1 MLMGP
6 FAARREIDAYAVQM
20 KKAPGNY
27 IAQPLIELS
36 AHPTWVDGTFEPRR
50 IDLRPFILYGESIRV
65 LPGGLTRVA
74 LRPGSYVVNSSR
86 VADSLYWMGRYLE
99 RSENITR
106 LLLVTEDFSSETQG
120 LAEQLAQSAWKDLL
134 AILPSAQVGPP
145 SSAFAPMSQ
154 AYLQGFFLDPGNH
167 YSVHYSLRRARDN
180 ARSVREALTVEVFL
194 ALNETF
200 RAVESH
206 ARRGLALPQAGR
218 VAGAHL
224 PDGPD
229 PARQAAGAG
238 RDRAARGRRPLL
250 HAMADAAA
258 GARLARELSP
268 LVRRP
273 AGAGAGG
280 AFLLFDPHSPRSLS
294 YGTEAV
300 KRYLERIAGGG
311 EAVGGA
317 PPG

>member
-1 MLMGP
+1 ML
-6 FAARREIDAYAVQM
+6 
-20 KKAPGNY
+20 
-27 IAQPLIELS
+27 
-36 AHPTWVDGTFEPRR
+36 
-50 IDLRPFILYGESIRV
+50 
-65 LPGGLTRVA
+65 
-74 LRPGSYVVNSSR
+74 SR
-86 VADSLYWMGRYLE
+86 VADALYWMGRYLE

-206 ARRGLALPQAGR
+206 ARRGLADPPSLRDALGTAHKGLFTVGAIEHTFTRDQGWLFLKLGESLERIYRTALILRAKLPAL
-218 VAGAHL
+218 VATE
-224 PDGPD
+224 P
-229 PARQAAGAG
+229 
-238 RDRAARGRRPLL
+238 RADVALYYTQWRTLLRALGSLENYRRSY
-250 HAMADAAA
+250 
-258 GARLARELSP
+258 GARLEPELVVPSCCSIRTRRARCATG
-268 LVRRP
+268 RRQ
-273 AGAGAGG
+273 
-280 AFLLFDPHSPRSLS
+280 
-294 YGTEAV
+294 
-300 KRYLERIAGGG
+300 
-311 EAVGGA
+311 
-317 PPG
+317 